1 MVWPISFLTNMLT
14 ALKGSQFYFF
24 FYFFFYF
31 IFILFYFYSIS
42 LQIMMSVRWS
52 MFVAMAPV
60 QITLAASAVI
70 VPKGSFQDHMKSVK
84 VNKHEHHI

>member
-1 MVWPISFLTNMLT
+1 M
-14 ALKGSQFYFF
+14 GSDFSSY
-24 FYFFFYF
+24 
-31 IFILFYFYSIS
+31 ILINVSIS

-70 VPKGSFQDHMKSVK
+70 VPKGSYQDHMKSVK
-84 VNKHEHHI
+84 VNIHEDHYMKCIYIIV